1 MDFDGRWINWTI
13 HSHHLKSHKAN
24 IYVSDNVSFGC
35 CCCGEREKKRK
46 WKEVAFNRYLNI
58 NWQGAHDS
66 SHHGG
71 AYAGIYLGDPDI
83 GELTISEMSPE
94 DIRAELKRYFFRSL
108 LTFVDLIFCFSISFL
123 YITSVDQVFLSI
135 FVFSFASILSSFNL
149 FVSTLLFFPL
159 NLALGDFF
167 VCAFFS
173 LFLLVFFS
181 LVHLPGWILIC
192 WLVLQS
198 LLLHK
203 RLYTQLEVLKNKTL
217 RQDNPHISKRRGG
230 RKPAHRRFSLQV
242 IYWFCVCA

>member
-1 MDFDGRWINWTI
+1 MSLTTF
-13 HSHHLKSHKAN
+13 HSVVVA
-24 IYVSDNVSFGC
+24 V
-35 CCCGEREKKRK
+35 EREKKKRK

-135 FVFSFASILSSFNL
+135 FVFSFASIEVHSICSFRL
-149 FVSTLLFFPL
+149 YFSFHLIWLLVIFLCVP
-159 NLALGDFF
+159 
-167 VCAFFS
+167 FS